1 MAITTIKKTS
11 KIIEDVIPYARKLFR
26 KYGYKKTTVDDIA
39 SGIYISKKTLYSA
52 FPSKE
57 EILRETVWRDTI
69 EVVRKFNDTIPSG
82 SPSDIILLSL
92 CRYIFIDRI
101 KRGKTGYFWG
111 LYVDDNDINRASL
124 EALKRVIKTIYD
136 DGHQKGLFKPVD
148 SNFAT
153 EVIVS
158 IITAAAKNFYLS
170 KEPLRMF
177 NDALNMIA
185 DAVAF
190 KNRIVFEALG

>member
-1 MAITTIKKTS
+1 MAVTTVNKTS

-26 KYGYKKTTVDDIA
+26 KYGYKKTTVDEIA

-57 EILRETVWRDTI
+57 EILRETIWRDTI
-69 EVVRKFNDTIPSG
+69 EVIRAFNDTLPAG
-82 SPSDIILLSL
+82 YQSDTILLSL

-101 KRGKTGYFWG
+101 KRGKDGYFWG
-111 LYVDDNDINRASL
+111 FYVDDIDINRASF
-124 EALKRVIKTIYD
+124 EAIRRVIITIYD
-136 DGHQKGLFKPVD
+136 DGHKKGLFKPVD
-148 SNFAT
+148 SAFASD
-153 EVIVS
+153 IIIS
-158 IITAAAKNFYLS
+158 IITAALKNFHLS
-170 KEPLRMF
+170 KEPLVIF

-190 KNRIVFEALG
+190 KNRIVFKALG

>member
-1 MAITTIKKTS
+1 MPVTTIDKTS
-11 KIIEDVIPYARKLFR
+11 KIIEKVIPYARSLFR
-26 KYGYKKTTVDDIA
+26 KYGYKKTTVDEIA

-57 EILRETVWRDTI
+57 EILRETIWRDTI
-69 EVVRKFNDTIPSG
+69 GVVHAFNDTIPLEYQ
-82 SPSDIILLSL
+82 SDTILLSF
-92 CRYIFIDRI
+92 CRYVFIDRI
-101 KRGKTGYFWG
+101 KRGKNGYFWA
-111 LYVDDNDINRASL
+111 LYVDDDDINRASL
-124 EALKRVIKTIYD
+124 EAIKRVIKTIYD
-136 DGHQKGLFKPVD
+136 DGSKKGLFKPVD

-153 EVIVS
+153 DVIVK
-158 IITAAAKNFYLS
+158 IIISAVKNFHLS

-190 KNRIVFEALG
+190 KNRIAFETLG